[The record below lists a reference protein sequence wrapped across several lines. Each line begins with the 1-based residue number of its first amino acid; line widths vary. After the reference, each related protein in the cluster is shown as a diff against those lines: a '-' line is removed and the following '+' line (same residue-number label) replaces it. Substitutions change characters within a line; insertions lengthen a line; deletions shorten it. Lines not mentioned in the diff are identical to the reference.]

1 MRPPSPTSI
10 RIRPTTGAS
19 GPTTI
24 GSLPAGCSNMGS
36 SKKRSE
42 SPDPSSEPTKRWVG
56 FPSDTS
62 STETRSSTYRLPLP
76 KGGAPIPFRHGRPG
90 PCSTCSRIPVS
101 CLRSAGAD
109 GLPLD
114 GPSDHPANVEL
125 LQEDVQAHGD
135 EHHQERTRG
144 EEARIELELP
154 NRVDQGNRGGHATGI
169 RRTQQQGKEE
179 VVPDPHELEHG
190 DGRQGG
196 KRHRQDDLEEPFQ
209 AGSPIDASASPTS
222 FGQARKK
229 VALDRPNPRR
239 TPRRMKEHQRYQRV
253 FEFQADHDPEDRG

>member
-24 GSLPAGCSNMGS
+24 VSVPAGCSDMGS

-42 SPDPSSEPTKRWVG
+42 SPDPSFEPTKRWVG

-62 STETRSSTYRLPLP
+62 WMETRSSTYRLPPP
-76 KGGAPIPFRHGRPG
+76 KGGALIPFRHGRPG

-135 EHHQERTRG
+135 EHHQERARG

-169 RRTQQQGKEE
+169 RRTQQE
-179 VVPDPHELEHG
+179 
-190 DGRQGG
+190 G
-196 KRHRQDDLEEPFQ
+196 KRSGRRNL
-209 AGSPIDASASPTS
+209 GS
-222 FGQARKK
+222 G
-229 VALDRPNPRR
+229 RR
-239 TPRRMKEHQRYQRV
+239 TAQTRSQRASRRTW
-253 FEFQADHDPEDRG
+253 G

>member
-1 MRPPSPTSI
+1 MRPPGPTSI

-24 GSLPAGCSNMGS
+24 GSLPADCSNMGS

-42 SPDPSSEPTKRWVG
+42 SPDPSFEPTKGWVG

-62 STETRSSTYRLPLP
+62 WMEIRSSTYRLPPP

-114 GPSDHPANVEL
+114 GPSDHAADEAI
-125 LQEDVQAHGD
+125 LQEAVLAPQN
-135 EHHQERTRG
+135 EQHQERTRG
-144 EEARIELELP
+144 E
-154 NRVDQGNRGGHATGI
+154 
-169 RRTQQQGKEE
+169 
-179 VVPDPHELEHG
+179 
-190 DGRQGG
+190 
-196 KRHRQDDLEEPFQ
+196 
-209 AGSPIDASASPTS
+209 
-222 FGQARKK
+222 
-229 VALDRPNPRR
+229 
-239 TPRRMKEHQRYQRV
+239 
-253 FEFQADHDPEDRG
+253 